1 MASKKAE
8 ERQQRILEFMK
19 REIEASGVPPTIRE
33 ICEELNIKSTSTVYN
48 DIRELKENGLVK
60 KGSSKSRAALP
71 FISRISCSSSS
82 ETSLNTDISA
92 PVREDFDIVELPV
105 IGRVAAGTPILAEE
119 NIEDTIA
126 FPARFIGSGNNFILN
141 VHGNS
146 MINVGINDGDY
157 LIVQE
162 DSAARNG
169 EIVVAQVEGEFESEM
184 TVKTFYKEN
193 GHIRLQPENDEL
205 DPIIVDDCKIVGKVK
220 GVFRYFN

>member
-19 REIEASGVPPTIRE
+19 REIEANGVPPTIRE

-48 DIRELKENGLVK
+48 DIKELKENGLVK

-71 FISRISCSSSS
+71 VSSRSSGSTS
-82 ETSLNTDISA
+82 TEASLNTDDQS

-162 DSAARNG
+162 DSSARNG
-169 EIVVAQVEGEFESEM
+169 EIVVAQVEGEFEAEM
-184 TVKTFYKEN
+184 TVKTFYREN

-205 DPIIVDDCKIVGKVK
+205 EPIIVDDCKIVGKVK
-220 GVFRYFN
+220 GVFRYFS

>member
-48 DIRELKENGLVK
+48 DIKELKENGLVK

-71 FISRISCSSSS
+71 VSSRSSGSTS
-82 ETSLNTDISA
+82 TEASLNTDNQS

-162 DSAARNG
+162 DSSARNG
-169 EIVVAQVEGEFESEM
+169 EIVVAQVEGDFEAEM
-184 TVKTFYKEN
+184 TVKTFYREN

-205 DPIIVDDCKIVGKVK
+205 EPIIVDDCKIVGKVK
-220 GVFRYFN
+220 GVFRYFS

>member
-48 DIRELKENGLVK
+48 DIKELKENGLVK

-71 FISRISCSSSS
+71 VSSRSSDSTS
-82 ETSLNTDISA
+82 TEASLNTDNQS

-162 DSAARNG
+162 DSSARNG
-169 EIVVAQVEGEFESEM
+169 EIVVAQVEGDFEAEM
-184 TVKTFYKEN
+184 TVKTFYREN

-205 DPIIVDDCKIVGKVK
+205 EPIIVDDCKIVGKVK
-220 GVFRYFN
+220 GVFRYFS

>member
-48 DIRELKENGLVK
+48 DIKELKENGLVK

-71 FISRISCSSSS
+71 VSSRSSGSTS
-82 ETSLNTDISA
+82 TEASLNTDNQS

-220 GVFRYFN
+220 GVFRYFS

>member
-71 FISRISCSSSS
+71 VSSRSSGSSSA
-82 ETSLNTDISA
+82 ETSLKTDSRA

-105 IGRVAAGTPILAEE
+105 IGSVAAGNPILAEE

-157 LIVQE
+157 LICLLYTSPSPR
-162 DSAARNG
+162 D
-169 EIVVAQVEGEFESEM
+169 
-184 TVKTFYKEN
+184 
-193 GHIRLQPENDEL
+193 
-205 DPIIVDDCKIVGKVK
+205 
-220 GVFRYFN
+220 